1 MLVTRVLLIVFAYIL
16 INIAHKFK
24 LNHYLFSN
32 VDEEEGKYT

>member
-1 MLVTRVLLIVFAYIL
+1 MRRGQVNLSAFAYLL

-24 LNHYLFSN
+24 LNHYLYSN